1 MNPNFSSSLFIAIFD
16 SCKEI
21 VPRTSKFR
29 FLSFL
34 EADFI
39 LALLG
44 PFLLL
49 DGKLPSSGQQDQD
62 FFGSFFGS
70 NKVFT
75 YKIILMGINSQNSNW
90 RLRITINFNTLLKS
104 K

>member
-44 PFLLL
+44 LFLLL
-49 DGKLPSSGQQDQD
+49 EGKLPSSGQQDQD
-62 FFGSFFGS
+62 FIGSFFGA
-70 NKVFT
+70 NKV
-75 YKIILMGINSQNSNW
+75 L
-90 RLRITINFNTLLKS
+90 TLSLIHI
-104 K
+104 

>member
-1 MNPNFSSSLFIAIFD
+1 MTPNLASSLFMTTFD
-16 SCKEI
+16 SCTEI
-21 VPRTSKFR
+21 VPRTSKLS

-49 DGKLPSSGQQDQD
+49 EGKLPSSGQQDQD
-62 FFGSFFGS
+62 LVSSFFGI
-70 NKVFT
+70 NKVLT
-75 YKIILMGINSQNSNW
+75 YRIILSSN
-90 RLRITINFNTLLKS
+90 
-104 K
+104 

>member
-1 MNPNFSSSLFIAIFD
+1 MNPNFSSSLFITIFD

-49 DGKLPSSGQQDQD
+49 DGKLPPSGQQDQD
-62 FFGSFFGS
+62 FVGSFFGS

-75 YKIILMGINSQNSNW
+75 YKIILMGINSQNSN
-90 RLRITINFNTLLKS
+90 
-104 K
+104 

>member
-1 MNPNFSSSLFIAIFD
+1 MNPNFSSSLFITIFD

-62 FFGSFFGS
+62 FVGSFFGS

-75 YKIILMGINSQNSNW
+75 YKIILMGINSQNSN
-90 RLRITINFNTLLKS
+90 
-104 K
+104 

>member
-21 VPRTSKFR
+21 VPRTSKFS

-39 LALLG
+39 LDLLG

-49 DGKLPSSGQQDQD
+49 EGKLPSSGQQDQD
-62 FFGSFFGS
+62 FVGLFLGV
-70 NKVFT
+70 NKVLT
-75 YKIILMGINSQNSNW
+75 YKIILI
-90 RLRITINFNTLLKS
+90 
-104 K
+104 

>member
-1 MNPNFSSSLFIAIFD
+1 MNPNLTSSLFIAIFD
-16 SCKEI
+16 SCNEI
-21 VPRTSKFR
+21 LPRTSKFS

-49 DGKLPSSGQQDQD
+49 EGKLPSSGQQDQD
-62 FFGSFFGS
+62 LVISFSGI
-70 NKVFT
+70 NKVLT
-75 YKIILMGINSQNSNW
+75 YRIILSRN
-90 RLRITINFNTLLKS
+90 
-104 K
+104 

>member
-1 MNPNFSSSLFIAIFD
+1 MNPNFSSSLFIAIFN

-44 PFLLL
+44 LFLLL
-49 DGKLPSSGQQDQD
+49 EGKLPSSGQQDQD
-62 FFGSFFGS
+62 LVGSFFGA
-70 NKVFT
+70 NKVLT
-75 YKIILMGINSQNSNW
+75 YKIFLTGINSQNSN
-90 RLRITINFNTLLKS
+90 
-104 K
+104 

>member
-1 MNPNFSSSLFIAIFD
+1 MNPNFSSSLFITIFD

-21 VPRTSKFR
+21 LPRTSKFR

-75 YKIILMGINSQNSNW
+75 YKIILMGINSQNSN
-90 RLRITINFNTLLKS
+90 
-104 K
+104 